1 MELEVKQLQI
11 ALGAIRSDLE
21 QTQKSLEL
29 ERLENSRLVSRVK
42 EAEKVY
48 RKDVEEILKKDNVD
62 RTKEFELEISEM
74 YHFLTFMK
82 IKKN

>member
-74 YHFLTFMK
+74 YTF
-82 IKKN
+82 

>member
-29 ERLENSRLVSRVK
+29 ERLESSRLVSRVK

-74 YHFLTFMK
+74 YHFNFHEK
-82 IKKN
+82 